1 MNTEKSNSS
10 TIDRYSE
17 VEANIDIKRL
27 FRVLWSRWYWVV
39 GAIVLALLACF
50 IFLKVSKPRYV
61 ASVTLR
67 YNEKKTELDE
77 LNKLIQP
84 DGFGN
89 QEYLTEKYVI
99 ESEEVINGAIALLK
113 TPFTFKKKG
122 TFRDDDVYPYQP
134 FTAQILYHDK
144 AEFGNGK
151 FRLLQNGII
160 SYATED
166 GEEEKQF
173 DLAKDTLIAVKGF
186 GFKITS
192 IENLDD
198 QYVFNYNDLESVKKA
213 VDDKIDVKEPERNL
227 PILELSFTYN
237 NQKFTQDFLNKLLTS
252 YEDYNLSQKRRS
264 SDLTIRFIQDQ
275 IKLYSNS
282 LRQASS
288 KVADFKQRNAVPS
301 LQSSM
306 TEVMN
311 KMAEL
316 ETQKSTIEIGRSY
329 INLLE
334 NNLSN
339 RFETINIG
347 NVGLDATTDA
357 ILVKLIGELN
367 TVILKRKEALIKN
380 FSVNSQQVK
389 ALDDEVERIRDQVLG
404 NIRVQKQKNE
414 SILQIVTQNINT
426 LKGRVGSLPEV
437 ERQLL
442 YLESDRAVTD
452 KIYSLLLN
460 REIEASIVKA
470 GILPSFNV
478 LTRNDAYKTYPQA
491 LQVLLIGLFAGL
503 FIGLGSVFLTRY
515 LNGKFIEVGKIGQSE
530 RVHLLGILN
539 RYPEKIA
546 NNGQDITNFLD
557 NRSLFS
563 ESINGIRTNLSFLA
577 GSEDGKGKLLVVTS
591 EISGEGK
598 SFTTVNLAISLSKT
612 GKKVLIIVSDLR
624 RSKLHRFFN
633 NNNKV
638 GLSSYLAGKGT
649 KQEQVICHSVIER
662 LDYIP
667 AGPVPFNPTELI
679 QNPIFE
685 QLIEDCQKRY
695 DYVIV
700 DTAPVGLVSDNIPLL
715 KRSDLVIFIVRWMYS
730 NREAYMLPD
739 QLADEYGLKS
749 IGVIVNDF
757 YKDDLYASLAPAS
770 YYASRGYGYYYKN
783 NYDYYGK
790 TNGYYDDEKPK
801 PFWKLLSLKQL
812 FNRKQ

>member
-1 MNTEKSNSS
+1 MNIEKQNNS

-17 VEANIDIKRL
+17 AAAGIDLKRL
-27 FRVLWSRWYWVV
+27 VRVLWSRWYWIV
-39 GAIVLALLACF
+39 GAIVMALLASF

-84 DGFGN
+84 DGLGGG

-99 ESEEVINGAIALLK
+99 ESEEVINGAVALLK
-113 TPFTFKKKG
+113 NPFTFKKKG
-122 TFRDDDVYPYQP
+122 AFRDDDVYPYQP

-144 AEFGNGK
+144 TEFGNGT
-151 FRLLQNGII
+151 FELLQNGVIKYV
-160 SYATED
+160 SKD
-166 GEEEKQF
+166 KSEEKQF

-186 GFKITS
+186 GFKVTS
-192 IENLDD
+192 IQNLED
-198 QYVFNYNDLESVKKA
+198 QYVVTYNDLESVKEA
-213 VDDKIDVKEPERNL
+213 VDNKIDVKEPERNL

-237 NQKFTQDFLNKLLTS
+237 NQKFTQDFLNKLLAS
-252 YEDYNLSQKRRS
+252 YEDYNLAQKRKS
-264 SDLTIRFIQDQ
+264 SDLTIKFIQDQ

-282 LRQASS
+282 LKQASS

-306 TEVMN
+306 TDVMN

-316 ETQKSTIEIGRSY
+316 ETQKSTIEIAHSY

-334 NNLSN
+334 ENLSSN

-347 NVGLDATTDA
+347 NVGLDATSDVV
-357 ILVKLIGELN
+357 LVRLINDLN
-367 TVILKRKEALIKN
+367 AVLLKRKDALIKN

-389 ALDDEVERIRDQVLG
+389 ALDDEVERIRGQVLS
-404 NIRVQKQKNE
+404 NIKIQKQKNE
-414 SILQIVTQNINT
+414 TVLQMVNQNINT

-478 LTRNDAYKTYPQA
+478 LTRTDAYKTYPPSFQII
-491 LQVLLIGLFAGL
+491 LIAF
-503 FIGLGSVFLTRY
+503 FIGLVVGILLIFGTRY
-515 LNGKFIEVGKIGQSE
+515 LNDKFVDVNKIGQNE
-530 RVHLLGILN
+530 KVNLLGILN
-539 RYPEKIA
+539 RYPEKVA
-546 NNGQDITNFLD
+546 NSGEDIIRFLD

-563 ESINGIRTNLSFLA
+563 ESINSIRTNLSFLV
-577 GSEDGKGKLLVVTS
+577 GHQQSKGKLLVISS

-598 SFTTVNLAISLSKT
+598 SFVTVNLAISLTKT

-624 RSKLHRFFN
+624 RSKIHRFFDN
-633 NNNKV
+633 KNKV
-638 GLSSYLAGKGT
+638 GLSTFLAEKNET
-649 KQEQVICHSVIER
+649 KEEVINHSTITG
-662 LDYIP
+662 LDYIT

-679 QNPIFE
+679 QNPRFD
-685 QLIEDCQKRY
+685 QLIEDCQNQY
-695 DYVIV
+695 DYVLI
-700 DTAPVGLVSDNIPLL
+700 DTAPIGLVSDCIPLL
-715 KRSDLVIFIVRWMYS
+715 LKSDLVLFVIRWLYS
-730 NREAYMLPD
+730 SHEAHLFVN
-739 QLADEYGLKS
+739 QLAEEYDIKNV
-749 IGVIVNDF
+749 GVIVNDF
-757 YKDDLYASLAPAS
+757 YKDDLYASLEPAS
-770 YYASRGYGYYYKN
+770 YYASRGYGYYYKGT
-783 NYDYYGK
+783 YSYYE
-790 TNGYYDDEKPK
+790 DETPK
-801 PFWKLLSLKQL
+801 SFWQSFSLKKL
-812 FNRKQ
+812 FSKKSSE

>member
-1 MNTEKSNSS
+1 MNTEKQNNS
-10 TIDRYSE
+10 TFDRYSE
-17 VEANIDIKRL
+17 DGINVDFKRL
-27 FRVLWSRWYWVV
+27 TRVLWSRWYWVV
-39 GAIVLALLACF
+39 GAVLLALLACF
-50 IFLKVSKPRYV
+50 VFLKVSKPRYV

-134 FTAQILYHDK
+134 FTSQVIFYDK
-144 AEFGNGK
+144 AEFGKGK
-151 FRLLQNGII
+151 FELLQNGII

-166 GEEEKQF
+166 GNEEKRF
-173 DLAKDTLIAVKGF
+173 DLSKDTLIAVNGF
-186 GFKITS
+186 AFKITS
-192 IENLDD
+192 IQNLDD
-198 QYVFNYNDLESVKKA
+198 LYVFNYNDLESVKKA
-213 VDDKIDVKEPERNL
+213 VDNKIDVKEPERNL

-237 NQKFTQDFLNKLLTS
+237 NQKFTQDFLNKLLAS
-252 YEDYNLSQKRRS
+252 YEDYDLSQKRRS

-301 LQSSM
+301 LQTSM
-306 TEVMN
+306 AEVMN

-316 ETQKSTIEIGRSY
+316 ETQKSTIEISRSY
-329 INLLE
+329 IDLLE
-334 NNLSN
+334 DNLSN

-347 NVGLDATTDA
+347 NVGLDATSDVV
-357 ILVKLIGELN
+357 LVKLINELN
-367 TVILKRKEALIKN
+367 AVILKRKDALIKN

-389 ALDDEVERIRDQVLG
+389 ALDEEVERVRSQVLG

-414 SILQIVTQNINT
+414 GVLQIVTQNINT
-426 LKGRVGSLPEV
+426 LKGRVGNLPEV

-478 LTRNDAYKTYPQA
+478 LTRNDAYKVYPQA
-491 LQVLLIGLFAGL
+491 LQVILICFFVGL

-515 LNGKFIEVGKIGQSE
+515 LNGKFIEVGKIGKTKGVS
-530 RVHLLGILN
+530 LLGILN
-539 RYPEKIA
+539 RYPEEIT
-546 NNGQDITNFLD
+546 NNSRDITNFLG

-563 ESINGIRTNLSFLA
+563 ESISSIRTNLSFMA
-577 GSEDGKGKLLVVTS
+577 GEENNNKGKLLVITS
-591 EISGEGK
+591 EVSGEGK

-624 RSKLHRFFN
+624 RSKLHRFFD

-638 GLSSYLAGKGT
+638 GLSSYLSDQNIDYQT
-649 KQEQVICHSVIER
+649 VISKSIIEG

-667 AGPVPFNPTELI
+667 AGPVPFNPAELI
-679 QNPIFE
+679 QSPYFE
-685 QLIEDCQKRY
+685 RLIEDCQNHY
-695 DYVIV
+695 DYVLV

-715 KRSDLVIFIVRWMYS
+715 RQSDLVIFIIRWMYS

-739 QLADEYGLKS
+739 QLTSEYGLKKV
-749 IGVIVNDF
+749 GVIVNDF

-770 YYASRGYGYYYKN
+770 YYSSGGYGNHYKYS
-783 NYDYYGK
+783 YDYYGK
-790 TNGYYDDEKPK
+790 SNSYYADEKPE
-801 PFWKLLSLKQL
+801 PFWKNLSFKKI
-812 FNRKQ
+812 FSKK